1 MLKIVEA
8 AGRSNSVYAFEMGT
22 VLGCIPLLQE
32 KKAEEEVQLDAL
44 QVAVNVVLSF
54 VSVVEWRPP
63 GKELKEPCP
72 SCRLE
77 SYVDMTSKCIYTRS
91 TIHSVLH
98 LVERCWEMFITN
110 LPKKYATGAFR
121 QAHQERPGNTIFLAD
136 MFLMQILRSLGPS
149 PRVTFK
155 ALVSLFR
162 CSDAAS

>member
-1 MLKIVEA
+1 
-8 AGRSNSVYAFEMGT
+8 MGT
-22 VLGCIPLLQE
+22 VLGCICLLQE

-44 QVAVNVVLSF
+44 QVAVIVVLSF

-63 GKELKEPCP
+63 GKGMKEPCP

-77 SYVDMTSKCIYTRS
+77 SYLHMTSIDVYMQYNTFSTTSCGKMLGDVHHEFAKKC
-91 TIHSVLH
+91 
-98 LVERCWEMFITN
+98 
-110 LPKKYATGAFR
+110 ATGAFR

-136 MFLMQILRSLGPS
+136 VFLMQILRSLGPS